1 MAIISDI
8 HTVAPNEFS
17 SGGYFEVGVGP
28 AHEIYV
34 VVPIDGDLYLTRGA
48 VFSYY
53 EFLEEQKRLTD
64 EDWQLMIKEG
74 NIPSQMDWIKEYQG
88 ESEEFE
94 IPEPTEP
101 YSSGC

>member
-1 MAIISDI
+1 ME
-8 HTVAPNEFS
+8 TF
-17 SGGYFEVGVGP
+17 
-28 AHEIYV
+28 
-34 VVPIDGDLYLTRGA
+34 YLTRGA

-74 NIPSQMDWIKEYQG
+74 NIPSKWIGLRNQG